1 MYSTNVYKFK
11 PRQVVVLY
19 SGNSTR
25 RYQIV
30 YAKNLTL
37 NKGVDNIIQ
46 FQFLNQEQKFID
58 ISSFDITFR
67 LINYTGK
74 EILFRKALTAT
85 LPLTG
90 IAELVTN
97 SSDLEMIDIQQCFY
111 SLEINDGTY
120 DLPVFVN
127 SEASARGVIQIVD
140 SILPSFVPAM
150 DIEIPSHAIP
160 ESNTVTYTSS
170 VMSTNN
176 NSLLT
181 IQPFLDGYSGTVQ
194 VQGSTL
200 PDSGWY
206 NIGNTY
212 AYLDATETV
221 GYAIDGFHPYIRVQF
236 VSTQGN
242 VTGLLAR

>member
-90 IAELVTN
+90 IAELV
-97 SSDLEMIDIQQCFY
+97 LELKNPNKKLYYNEVFNLLILSQAVFHQALLLLFFY
-111 SLEINDGTY
+111 KE
-120 DLPVFVN
+120 
-127 SEASARGVIQIVD
+127 
-140 SILPSFVPAM
+140 
-150 DIEIPSHAIP
+150 
-160 ESNTVTYTSS
+160 
-170 VMSTNN
+170 
-176 NSLLT
+176 
-181 IQPFLDGYSGTVQ
+181 
-194 VQGSTL
+194 
-200 PDSGWY
+200 
-206 NIGNTY
+206 
-212 AYLDATETV
+212 
-221 GYAIDGFHPYIRVQF
+221 
-236 VSTQGN
+236 
-242 VTGLLAR
+242 

>member
-97 SSDLEMIDIQQCFY
+97 SSDLEMIDTQQCFY

-160 ESNTVTYTSS
+160 SSNTVTYTSS
-170 VMSTNN
+170 VLSTNN

-200 PDSGWY
+200 PDSNWY
-206 NIGNTY
+206 NIGDIYT
-212 AYLDATETV
+212 YLDATETA
-221 GYAIDGFHPYIRVQF
+221 GYTVEGFHPYLRVQF

>member
-58 ISSFDITFR
+58 ISNFDITFR

-90 IAELVTN
+90 IAELITN
-97 SSDLEMIDIQQCFY
+97 SSDLEMIDTQQCFY

-140 SILPSFVPAM
+140 SILPSFVPAV

-160 ESNTVTYTSS
+160 NTNTVTYTSS
-170 VMSTNN
+170 VFSTNN

-206 NIGNTY
+206 DIGDIYT
-212 AYLDATETV
+212 YLDATETA
-221 GYAIDGFHPYIRVQF
+221 GYTVEGFHPYIRVQF
-236 VSTQGN
+236 VSTQGT

>member
-90 IAELVTN
+90 IAELITN
-97 SSDLEMIDIQQCFY
+97 SSDLEMIDTQQCFY

-160 ESNTVTYTSS
+160 SSNTVTYTSS
-170 VMSTNN
+170 VLSTNN

-200 PDSGWY
+200 PDSNWY
-206 NIGNTY
+206 NIGDIYT
-212 AYLDATETV
+212 YLDATETA
-221 GYAIDGFHPYIRVQF
+221 GYTVEGFHPYLRVQF